1 MYLYRN
7 HGTEGSDR
15 ESRIKTE
22 NEKTVSVFYRNLL
35 NVVDIQTYA
44 DIDLDIDNLSDD
56 QAAGLEYAI
65 CLLNENE
72 QEILYL
78 RYGGGMSFRAI
89 GEHRGILVICAGQK
103 HARAVWKLRQ
113 PSCYVWYTEGF
124 TIHDAKRKSGAER
137 IRKSLQKRKDMG
149 ILEKSCM
156 KLGIS
161 YGLYEK
167 LQKAGLGTI
176 GNLQNAMKKRTWHNC
191 IRGVGIKQAG
201 LLVCS
206 YFV

>member
-113 PSCYVWYTEGF
+113 PSCYVWYAEDF

-137 IRKSLQKRKDMG
+137 TRKSL
-149 ILEKSCM
+149 
-156 KLGIS
+156 
-161 YGLYEK
+161 
-167 LQKAGLGTI
+167 
-176 GNLQNAMKKRTWHNC
+176 
-191 IRGVGIKQAG
+191 
-201 LLVCS
+201 
-206 YFV
+206 